1 MKKRG
6 LQYIGY
12 PELPSSNNT
21 NVGSMQCQI
30 ESFAAGWP
38 LGPLGG
44 KPIIGLTAL
53 QTPGKLVCILTCT
66 KIPHQLSTNS
76 LFQLFPAEIFTC
88 YKSVSQKDMEVPPG
102 HNFKRT
108 IYLCSLFETPTNE
121 ISITTHVLL

>member
-6 LQYIGY
+6 LQYNGF

-66 KIPHQLSTNS
+66 KIQHQLIIQMISSGN
-76 LFQLFPAEIFTC
+76 
-88 YKSVSQKDMEVPPG
+88 
-102 HNFKRT
+102 
-108 IYLCSLFETPTNE
+108 IYLLQKCFSEGYGGSSRTQL
-121 ISITTHVLL
+121 